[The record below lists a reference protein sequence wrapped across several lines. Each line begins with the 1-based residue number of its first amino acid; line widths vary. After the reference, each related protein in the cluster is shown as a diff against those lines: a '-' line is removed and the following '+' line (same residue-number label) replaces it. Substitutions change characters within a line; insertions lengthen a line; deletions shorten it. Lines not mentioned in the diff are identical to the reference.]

1 MDVANALVSSPLQI
15 ELLHALYFVRAL
27 VKTLESILYAFRVQ
41 LITAQVVYQ
50 RVLVTTVFD
59 LFYLIGFILKLKTL
73 FLSFFV
79 VACLMLT
86 IPTKMAYSIWNKSI
100 ELGD

>member
-27 VKTLESILYAFRVQ
+27 VKTLESILYAFSVQ
-41 LITAQVVYQ
+41 PITAQVVCQ

-59 LFYLIGFILKLKTL
+59 LFYLIGVYLEAQN
-73 FLSFFV
+73 SF
-79 VACLMLT
+79 
-86 IPTKMAYSIWNKSI
+86 P
-100 ELGD
+100 